1 MSDSATVAAR
11 VKDCLDADYFSGAIE
26 NCNVMV
32 NHIRFLEQQ
41 VVSLKSTIDR
51 IQSDTDRESE

>member
-11 VKDCLDADYFSGAIE
+11 VKDCLEADYFSGAIE
-26 NCNVMV
+26 NWYAMV

-41 VVSLKSTIDR
+41 VGSLKATIAR
-51 IQSDTDRESE
+51 MQSDTDGDGE